1 MTNRKS
7 NVGLMIIGIL
17 SIASVV
23 FIVSM
28 KNKPTTTKT
37 YYDEMFPNSKIS
49 MGLPAIYGIPAYNKA
64 AAEAHDGKYK
74 EFFLTAIDIGLQN
87 GQLELEFPA
96 EGWTLECFP
105 DGIVRYKISDDG
117 RKLLVAGM
125 QEGNAVIHIS
135 HQKAD
140 EAFDFKVNV
149 IDWKKFCYRAGLSYE
164 ENPYDE

>member
-74 EFFLTAIDIGLQN
+74 EFFLTAIDIGLQKN
-87 GQLELEFPA
+87 GHLKHSA
-96 EGWTLECFP
+96 EGWTLTCVP

-117 RKLLVAGM
+117 RKFLVAGM

-135 HQKAD
+135 HKKAD

-149 IDWKKFCYRAGLSYE
+149 IDWKTFCYRAGLSDG
-164 ENPYDE
+164 ENPYGK